1 MKRIEYDRYGGPEV
15 MRLAQFEPAAP
26 GPDEILVRVKVA
38 ALNPVD
44 WKIRNGDLSFMT
56 GRKFPR
62 AMGTEFSGVVERT
75 GVAVTRL
82 RPGDEVFGAVLMK
95 DSGAFAEML
104 VTKTSLAVRK
114 PPTLSFEQAAC
125 LSVAPV
131 AAWRGLIEK
140 AQIAAGQR
148 LFVAGCCGAV
158 GRAVVQLAKQRGASV
173 TGSCGPADREA
184 ARQLGVDE
192 VLDYTQGVPAALQ
205 ARFDVVF
212 DTAGKLSVSAGLAL
226 LAPRRGVLLDIN
238 VAPGRMLRGLL
249 SRRYKIVM
257 GMQSVP
263 VLEALAAAAVE
274 GTLHVQ
280 VGRTAPLAQAIE
292 LITDV
297 EQGRKAK
304 GRSVIVM
311 SA

>member
-1 MKRIEYDRYGGPEV
+1 MKRIEYDRYGGPEL
-15 MRLAQFEPAAP
+15 MHLAQFEPAAP

-44 WKIRNGDLSFMT
+44 WKIRNGDLGFMT

>member
-44 WKIRNGDLSFMT
+44 WKIRNGDLGFMT